1 MTLLVLRSVKIFL
14 IKWEINVLLIQSIS
28 KTSSLYLWYQQEN
41 KITIGITTKKEKILF
56 LFNVITGIENIKDN
70 YLENPRKLTP

>member
-28 KTSSLYLWYQQEN
+28 KTSSLYLWYQLEN
-41 KITIGITTKKEKILF
+41 KITIGITTKKEKIL
-56 LFNVITGIENIKDN
+56 L
-70 YLENPRKLTP
+70 YLM